1 MAFRSGVAALPF
13 SKKDETLCVQ
23 TLIVEYSFLDFLN
36 LLGSLGLFL
45 YGMKIM
51 SEGLQKVAG
60 DRMRSVLSAMTH
72 NRFLGVLT
80 GLLVTALIQ
89 SSSGTTLMVVSFVN
103 AGLLSLAQSISVI
116 MGANIGTTVTAWI
129 ISLLGF
135 KFDIASFA
143 IPLLA
148 LSLPLIFSKKT
159 NWNSWGEFV
168 IGFSL
173 LFLGLQFL
181 KSSMP
186 DLQSNP
192 DALAFLQQYTDMGF
206 GSVLL
211 FLLIGTILTCI
222 VQSSSATVAI
232 TLIMC
237 AKGWIPFE
245 LGTAMILGENIG
257 TTITANLA
265 ALNANIAAKRTA
277 FSHFLFNVLGVIWV
291 LCLYYPIVNIVGEIL
306 AGQGPDPRGLYPL
319 INELSGQY
327 TPEQMDLMT
336 GSTPI
341 TDNAQLAGIQATLGS
356 MSEACSVGL
365 ALFHTLFNVI
375 NTAVM
380 IWLIPV
386 YKKICEMVIQPSKK
400 EEKKRSFAHLQ
411 FLSTRMLSTS
421 ELSLI
426 QVHKEVTSYAK
437 KVREM
442 LRMVQ
447 MLLFTDVQA
456 DFEQNYNRLQKYE
469 NICDRI
475 EVEIVEYLSELSEG
489 DLSSES
495 RREVRILMTAATEI
509 ESMGDACY
517 NMGQIIHRR
526 NNNDIMFC
534 ASLKKRIQEMHA
546 LVEQVVDHTI
556 YALDADTKSPELF
569 YTAENLEHDV
579 NNKRD
584 ILINENLHAL
594 ETKDYEYPESVYYLD
609 LVDEYEHLAD
619 YSINVVEAI
628 TGKKHS

>member
-1 MAFRSGVAALPF
+1 
-13 SKKDETLCVQ
+13 
-23 TLIVEYSFLDFLN
+23 
-36 LLGSLGLFL
+36 
-45 YGMKIM
+45 MKIM

-60 DRMRSVLSAMTH
+60 DGMRNVLSAMTH

-80 GLLVTALIQ
+80 GILVTALIQ

-103 AGLLSLAQSISVI
+103 AGLLNLAQSISVI

-135 KFDIASFA
+135 KVDIAAFA
-143 IPLLA
+143 IPLLS

-159 NWNSWGEFV
+159 NLNSWGEFV

-181 KSSMP
+181 KDSMP
-186 DLQSNP
+186 DLQNNP
-192 DALAFLQQYTDMGF
+192 EALAFVQRYTDMGY

-211 FLLIGTILTCI
+211 FMLLGTILTCI

-245 LGTAMILGENIG
+245 LATAMILGENIG
-257 TTITANLA
+257 TTITANVA

-277 FSHFLFNVLGVIWV
+277 FSHFLFNVLGVAWV
-291 LCLYYPIVNIVGEIL
+291 LVLYYPIVNLVGYIL
-306 AGQGPDPRGLYPL
+306 TWSGPDPRDLYPL
-319 INELSGQY
+319 ISQLSSQY
-327 TPEQMDLMT
+327 SPEQVEMLT
-336 GSTPI
+336 GGTLI
-341 TDNAQLAGIQATLGS
+341 TNNTELAGLQSSLIS
-356 MSEACSVGL
+356 MAEACSVGL
-365 ALFHTLFNVI
+365 ALFHTLFNVT
-375 NTAVM
+375 NTAIM
-380 IWLIPV
+380 IWFIPLYV
-386 YKKICEMVIQPSKK
+386 KICELVIQPSKK
-400 EEKKRSFAHLQ
+400 SEKKKSFAHLQ

-426 QVHKEVTSYAK
+426 QVHKEATSYAQ

-447 MLLFTDVQA
+447 LLLFTDDSE
-456 DFEQNYNRLQKYE
+456 DFESNYNRLQKYE

-517 NMGQIIHRR
+517 NMGQIIKRR
-526 NNNDIMFC
+526 NDNGIMFGPE
-534 ASLKKRIQEMHA
+534 LKNRLQEMHA
-546 LVEQVVDHTI
+546 LVEQVVDHAIDT
-556 YALDADTKSPELF
+556 LDADVKTVDLF
-569 YTAENLEHDV
+569 YVAENLEHDV
-579 NNKRD
+579 NYKRD
-584 ILINENLHAL
+584 ILIKENLHAL
-594 ETKDYEYPESVYYLD
+594 DKKEYEYPESVYYLD
-609 LVDEYEHLAD
+609 LIDEYEHLAD

-628 TGKKHS
+628 TGKKHVSE

>member
-1 MAFRSGVAALPF
+1 M
-13 SKKDETLCVQ
+13 
-23 TLIVEYSFLDFLN
+23 EYSFLDFLY

-60 DRMRSVLSAMTH
+60 DGMRNVLSAMTH

-80 GLLVTALIQ
+80 GILVTALIQ

-103 AGLLSLAQSISVI
+103 AGLLNLAQSISVI

-135 KFDIASFA
+135 KVDISAFA
-143 IPLLA
+143 IPLLS
-148 LSLPLIFSKKT
+148 LSLPLFFSKKT
-159 NWNSWGEFV
+159 NLNSWGEFV

-181 KSSMP
+181 KDSMP
-186 DLQSNP
+186 DLQNNP
-192 DALAFLQQYTDMGF
+192 DALAFVQKYTDMGYW
-206 GSVLL
+206 SVLL
-211 FLLIGTILTCI
+211 FLLIGTVLTCI
-222 VQSSSATVAI
+222 VQSSSAMVAI

-245 LGTAMILGENIG
+245 LATAMILGENIG
-257 TTITANLA
+257 TTITANIA

-277 FSHFLFNVLGVIWV
+277 FSHFLFNMFGVAWV
-291 LCLYYPIVNIVGEIL
+291 LIFFYPIVNLVGYIL
-306 AGQGPDPRGLYPL
+306 TMHGPDPRDLYPL
-319 INELSGQY
+319 INQLSLQY
-327 TPEQMDLMT
+327 SPEQVEMLT
-336 GSTPI
+336 GGVLI
-341 TDNAQLAGIQATLGS
+341 TNNAEMAGLQATLTS
-356 MSEACSVGL
+356 MAGACSIGL
-365 ALFHTLFNVI
+365 ALFHTLFNVTNSAI
-375 NTAVM
+375 M
-380 IWLIPV
+380 IWFIPLYV
-386 YKKICEMVIQPSKK
+386 KICEFVIQPSKK
-400 EEKKRSFAHLQ
+400 SEKKKSFAHLQ

-421 ELSLI
+421 ELSLL
-426 QVHKEVTSYAK
+426 QVHKEATSYAQ

-447 MLLFTDVQA
+447 LLLFTEDTE
-456 DFEQNYNRLQKYE
+456 DFERNYNRLQKYE

-489 DLSSES
+489 DLSSDS
-495 RREVRILMTAATEI
+495 RREVRVLMTAATEI

-517 NMGQIIHRR
+517 NMGQIIKRR
-526 NNNDIMFC
+526 NYNDIMFGPE
-534 ASLKKRIQEMHA
+534 LKKRLQEMHA

-556 YALDADTKSPELF
+556 ETLDADEKTPDLF
-569 YTAENLEHDV
+569 YIAENLEHDV

-584 ILINENLHAL
+584 MLIKENLHAL
-594 ETKDYEYPESVYYLD
+594 DKKEYEYPESVYYLD
-609 LVDEYEHLAD
+609 LIDEYEHLAD

-628 TGKKHS
+628 TGKKHVSE

>member
-1 MAFRSGVAALPF
+1 M
-13 SKKDETLCVQ
+13 
-23 TLIVEYSFLDFLN
+23 EYSFLDFLY

-60 DRMRSVLSAMTH
+60 DGMRNVLSAMTQ

-80 GLLVTALIQ
+80 GVLVTALIQ

-103 AGLLSLAQSISVI
+103 AGLLNLAQSISVI

-135 KFDIASFA
+135 KVDIAAFA
-143 IPLLA
+143 IPLLS
-148 LSLPLIFSKKT
+148 LSLPLFFSKKT
-159 NWNSWGEFV
+159 NLNSWGEFV

-181 KSSMP
+181 KDSMP
-186 DLQSNP
+186 DLQNNP
-192 DALAFLQQYTDMGF
+192 GALAFVQRYTDMGYW
-206 GSVLL
+206 SVLL
-211 FLLIGTILTCI
+211 FLLLGTILTCI
-222 VQSSSATVAI
+222 VQSSSAMVAI

-245 LGTAMILGENIG
+245 LATAMILGENIG
-257 TTITANLA
+257 TTITANIA

-277 FSHFLFNVLGVIWV
+277 FSHFLFNVLGVAWV
-291 LCLYYPIVNIVGEIL
+291 LVFFYPIVNLVGYIL
-306 AGQGPDPRGLYPL
+306 TWNGPDPRDLYPL
-319 INELSGQY
+319 INQLSAQY
-327 TPEQMDLMT
+327 SPEQVEMLT
-336 GSTPI
+336 GGTLI
-341 TDNAQLAGIQATLGS
+341 TNNAEMAGLQATLTS
-356 MSEACSVGL
+356 MAETCSIGL
-365 ALFHTLFNVI
+365 ALFHTLFNVT
-375 NTAVM
+375 NTAIM
-380 IWLIPV
+380 IWFIPLYV
-386 YKKICEMVIQPSKK
+386 KICELVVQPSKK
-400 EEKKRSFAHLQ
+400 SEKKKSFAHLQ

-421 ELSLI
+421 ELSLL
-426 QVHKEVTSYAK
+426 QVHKEATSYAQ

-447 MLLFTDVQA
+447 LLLFTEDTE
-456 DFEQNYNRLQKYE
+456 DFERNYNRLQKYE

-489 DLSSES
+489 DLSSDS

-517 NMGQIIHRR
+517 NMGQIIKRR
-526 NNNDIMFC
+526 NDNDIIFSP
-534 ASLKKRIQEMHA
+534 ALKKRLQEMHA

-556 YALDADTKSPELF
+556 ETLDANEKTPDLF
-569 YTAENLEHDV
+569 YVAENLEHDV

-584 ILINENLHAL
+584 ILIKENLHAL
-594 ETKDYEYPESVYYLD
+594 DKKEYEYPESVHYLD
-609 LVDEYEHLAD
+609 LIDEYEHLAD

-628 TGKKHS
+628 TGKKHVSE